1 MDGRRVVG
9 LAAGLLLALAP
20 LGAAAQAPYGPWPG
34 WGGAAPQS
42 YTPSY
47 APSYAPNWRYNPAL
61 SQVPVTSYAPAIT
74 YSPTTAL
81 IYALPAAAP
90 CAAPAP

>member
-1 MDGRRVVG
+1 MDGRTAVG

-20 LGAAAQAPYGPWPG
+20 LGAAAQAPYGPWPA
-34 WGGAAPQS
+34 WGGAAPQT

-47 APSYAPNWRYNPAL
+47 APSWRYNPAL
-61 SQVPVTSYAPAIT
+61 TQAPITSYAPAIT
-74 YSPTTAL
+74 YAPTTAL